1 MWIEVS
7 ISLLQ
12 IYRALAVQMEV
23 TLVKLFYIE
32 QPLRPLSVK
41 ECEQVMW
48 GEKMQ
53 RVWHSV
59 RVKI

>member
-1 MWIEVS
+1 MKWIEVS

-12 IYRALAVQMEV
+12 IYRAPAVQMEV

-41 ECEQVMW
+41 ECEQGM
-48 GEKMQ
+48 
-53 RVWHSV
+53 
-59 RVKI
+59 